1 MSNPKAIQEL
11 FSADPKLFCSGSG
24 NKILHPLVGDWSL
37 LLLDGDR
44 HQSQRRLLNP
54 AFHGER
60 MRAYAQLIRNIT
72 EQVTSNW
79 TVGKSFVARS
89 VMQEISLR
97 VILQAVFGLDE
108 AERFQQ
114 LQRLLCGMLDTFDSP
129 FKSSLLF
136 VKALQKDFGAWSLWG
151 RFLRQRKQADRLIYA
166 EIHKR
171 RQQSR
176 FDGEDILSL
185 MMVACDEAGQQM
197 TDRQLRDE
205 LMTLLFAG
213 HETTASALAWALYWI
228 HKLPTVRDQ
237 LLKELASV
245 DKDADPGEIA
255 RLPYLTAVCQETLRL
270 YPIALFAFTRI
281 LQAPFRLM
289 GYEFAPGTRI
299 SPCIYLVH
307 HRQDI
312 YPQPKQFRPER
323 FLERQFSPYEYL
335 PFGGSNRRCL
345 GMAFALYEMKLV
357 LATIL
362 SRWELALVNQRPV
375 RPVRRGVT
383 TTPAGGVPMVVTG
396 QKSAYYQAATPAI
409 AK

>member
-1 MSNPKAIQEL
+1 LSNPKAIQEL